1 MKKVRVF
8 IQDCPPYNHTVLVC
22 SGVTSS
28 KQIEKV
34 ITTKKV
40 LKWVKENGQV
50 FADVLNNK
58 KEALAINHDKF
69 LILILK
75 PYKNDWQ
82 FWDTLLHELNHIVF
96 LLSEMKM
103 LQTEMEAQ
111 AYLHEYLFREIR
123 RKFLKNLD

>member
-1 MKKVRVF
+1 MKKGIVF
-8 IQDCPPYNHTVLVC
+8 VQDCPPYSHNVLVC

-34 ITTKKV
+34 ISTKKV

-75 PYKNDWQ
+75 PYKNDWK
-82 FWDTLLHELNHIVF
+82 FWDTLVHELNHIVF
-96 LLSEMKM
+96 WLSEMKM

-111 AYLHEYLFREIR
+111 AYLCEYLFREIR
-123 RKFLKNLD
+123 RKFLK

>member
-58 KEALAINHDKF
+58 KEALAINYDKF

-75 PYKNDWQ
+75 PYKNDWK

-96 LLSEMKM
+96 CLSEMKM

-123 RKFLKNLD
+123 RKFFKNLD